1 MSTTNFLAQAEAQ
14 LIVDTF
20 MSTKAPTNHAS
31 SSTGYGIGSS
41 SNYGHV
47 KIIDNLNT
55 SNSTNGEALSAHQG
69 YELNSKI
76 ENLNHIVHCTCSTT
90 ASTQVKVITVPQG
103 VEFDD
108 GDILCINFL
117 NTNTYNATSNNYVTF
132 SINNVE
138 FDIAQT
144 FNPSSSAIV
153 KPLGTSPDYYGTAN
167 QIHTYKMDLTHGCLI
182 YLGHS
187 ADNSGGGGG
196 GGVDVSMS
204 TTEPSNP
211 SNNMLWLGGE

>member
-1 MSTTNFLAQAEAQ
+1 MSTTNYLAQSEAQ

-47 KIIDNLNT
+47 KLIDNLNT
-55 SNSTNGEALSAHQG
+55 SS
-69 YELNSKI
+69 
-76 ENLNHIVHCTCSTT
+76 STT

-103 VEFDD
+103 IEFDD

-117 NTNTYNATSNNYVTF
+117 NTNTYSATSSNYVTF
-132 SINNVE
+132 SISNVE
-138 FDIAQT
+138 FDVAET
-144 FNPSSSAIV
+144 FNPSTSAIT
-153 KPLGTSPDYYGTAN
+153 KPLGTAPDYYGTAN
-167 QIHTYKMDLTHGCLI
+167 QIHMYKMDLTHGCLI

-187 ADNSGGGGG
+187 ADNSGSG
-196 GGVDVSMS
+196 GGVEVSMS
-204 TTEPSNP
+204 STEPSSP
-211 SNNMLWLGGE
+211 SNNMLWLGGD